1 MNLTDVIKLLAAS
14 TVVSALVAALISYP
28 LNRKLEH
35 LKGRIAR
42 IDRLERDLLKIRGDA
57 YGEIW
62 TLTGALNLFGPANLI
77 NCTKLSKDLTGWYFS
92 KGQLLTK
99 ESKPRYFLAQ
109 EVINFLRLRGISPS
123 RPSDELLF
131 SGENRT
137 IQAVKAHR
145 AERLAIPAR
154 GDEASYSFA
163 ELETFVRDFKV
174 KCNQSLPEEVSSEDA
189 WLLLQFVMSA
199 FRSCVTQELGSRDV
213 VHSSPVAE
221 ATQAGGGL

>member
-1 MNLTDVIKLLAAS
+1 MTLTDVFKLLATS
-14 TVVSALVAALISYP
+14 TVVSALVAALISYR

-35 LKGRIAR
+35 LKGRLAR
-42 IDRLERDLLKIRGDA
+42 IDRLERDLLKSRGDA

-62 TLTGALNLFGPANLI
+62 ALTGALNLFGPANPI
-77 NCTKLSKDLTGWYFS
+77 NCTKLSRDLTGWYFS

-99 ESKPRYFLAQ
+99 DSKPHYFLVQ

-123 RPSDELLF
+123 RPSDERLY

-137 IQAVKAHR
+137 IKAVRAYR

-163 ELETFVRDFKV
+163 ELETYVRDFKS
-174 KCNQSLPEEVSSEDA
+174 KCNQSLPEEVAAENA

-199 FRSCVTQELGSRDV
+199 FRSCVTEELGSRDV
-213 VHSSPVAE
+213 VHSSPEAE

>member
-1 MNLTDVIKLLAAS
+1 MNSIDVIKLLATS

-42 IDRLERDLLKIRGDA
+42 IDRLERDLLKSRGDA

-62 TLTGALNLFGPANLI
+62 TLTGALNLFGPANSI
-77 NCTKLSKDLTGWYFS
+77 NCTKLSRDLTGWYFS

-99 ESKPRYFLAQ
+99 ESKPRYFLVQ
-109 EVINFLRLRGISPS
+109 EVLNFFRLRGNSPS
-123 RPSDELLF
+123 RPSDERLY
-131 SGENRT
+131 SGEKRT
-137 IQAVKAHR
+137 IEAVRAYR

-154 GDEASYSFA
+154 GDEASYAFG
-163 ELETFVRDFKV
+163 ELERYVRQFKT
-174 KCNQSLPEEVSSEDA
+174 KCNQSPEEVSAEDA